1 MELVNLATLPDADDF
16 EIAPGIF
23 FKKSDDWRI
32 QYNQSEH
39 ELFNF
44 SYNIDQGVS
53 INRFPALKTL
63 HKNLTYSFMPHLLND
78 RIKSYKTTKSF

>member
-1 MELVNLATLPDADDF
+1 VELVNLATLPDADDF

-39 ELFNF
+39 GVF
-44 SYNIDQGVS
+44 QGS
-53 INRFPALKTL
+53 CRL
-63 HKNLTYSFMPHLLND
+63 SC
-78 RIKSYKTTKSF
+78 